1 MVKRS
6 SQSLHN
12 SVLWELS
19 NHGGSMGK
27 SDLAHCLQMRLNELD
42 VVLQELERAGK
53 VRLTE
58 IKGKLVVDLMQSR

>member
-1 MVKRS
+1 
-6 SQSLHN
+6 
-12 SVLWELS
+12 
-19 NHGGSMGK
+19 MGK